1 MTTNEQVQQIFYD
14 YMDGEE
20 VEWQLLKIFFHQ
32 NGGFSRKT
40 ADREKALGMTVKDSH
55 ITVSTINLREDED
68 GKLWAT
74 EEEAIELTI
83 DNDIKH
89 RMIEMVNKAYENEEP
104 LLDLDGEEP
113 EDPEHDEDMFA

>member
-1 MTTNEQVQQIFYD
+1 MVTNKEVQEVFYD

-55 ITVSTINLREDED
+55 ITVSVIELREDEE

-74 EEEAIELTI
+74 EDDAIELTV
-83 DNDIKH
+83 DNDVKH
-89 RMIEMVNKAYENEEP
+89 RMIEMAKKAYENDEP
-104 LLDLDGEEP
+104 LIDVEEQP
-113 EDPEHDEDMFA
+113 EDPENHDSMYV